1 MPTISPKDLNIGRN
15 VNAHRKRLGL
25 SLDQLSRA
33 CGVSKA
39 MLSQI
44 EQQKAN
50 PTVAVLMK
58 IAMAM
63 NLQLTDVVD
72 AAPAAD
78 ILQVISRDD
87 PKALY
92 RSTGG
97 VTVRT
102 LSPLSLEKDIEFY
115 QVTIDAG
122 KAMESEPHFKGTEEF
137 LTVHGGHVE
146 LTVAG
151 RQLLMRAGDSAH
163 YRSDVLHR
171 IASTGRGRAVCY
183 LVVKYRE

>member
-1 MPTISPKDLNIGRN
+1 MPTVGPKDLNIGKN

-33 CGVSKA
+33 SGVSKA
-39 MLSQI
+39 MLSQV

-58 IAMAM
+58 IALAM

-72 AAPAAD
+72 SAQAAD

-92 RSTGG
+92 RSAGG
-97 VTVRT
+97 LTVRT

-115 QVTIDAG
+115 QLVIDRG
-122 KAMESEPHFKGTEEF
+122 RSMDSESHFKGTEEF
-137 LTVHGGHVE
+137 VTIHAGHVE
-146 LTVAG
+146 LSVG
-151 RQLLMRAGDSAH
+151 ERKLVMRAGDSAH
-163 YRSDVLHR
+163 YRSDVAHR
-171 IASTGRGRAVCY
+171 IENTGRGKAVCY